1 MKPSQAVESMGVSL
15 RHVYRLKNNLT
26 KEGPKGLVSKKV
38 GAPSNHQ
45 MDKGQVELIAVLFE
59 VVTPVFFKKLF

>member
-1 MKPSQAVESMGVSL
+1 MGVSL

-45 MDKGQVELIAVLFE
+45 MYILFGSLK
-59 VVTPVFFKKLF
+59 VVP